1 MGRAGNRLLRGR
13 RSGRLHRRPGWSDRD
28 PARRRRVPAQAHHAA
43 TALSRGG
50 KEKPGNARL
59 FAGRVPRLRGRLH
72 PRAFAL
78 APPPAKA
85 GGGWEGVLTVRADPE
100 DTTPQP
106 SPAFAGEGAKLAAER
121 SEEHTSQ
128 LPSLMRISYAVS
140 TLKHKQFYHTT
151 TTLKIT
157 TLQNK

>member
-100 DTTPQP
+100 DTPPQP
-106 SPAFAGEGAKLAAER
+106 R
-121 SEEHTSQ
+121 SEEHTSELQ
-128 LPSLMRISYAVS
+128 SLMRISYAVFC
-140 TLKHKQFYHTT
+140 LKKKKT
-151 TTLKIT
+151 KNI
-157 TLQNK
+157 N

>member
-1 MGRAGNRLLRGR
+1 MGREGNRHLRGR
-13 RSGRLHRRPGWSDRD
+13 RSGRLLRRPGRSDRD

-85 GGGWEGVLTVRADPE
+85 GGGWEG
-100 DTTPQP
+100 
-106 SPAFAGEGAKLAAER
+106 R
-121 SEEHTSQ
+121 SEEHTSE
-128 LPSLMRISYAVS
+128 LKSLMRISYADFC
-140 TLKHKQFYHTT
+140 LKKKYCSNIKPKNMGDHNTKC
-151 TTLKIT
+151 
-157 TLQNK
+157 